1 MLSCEDTCAVPV
13 VCQVLQSPPQS
24 LVTFLHLVPS
34 AQGMLLVLPLQ
45 VEVQTGY
52 QGQDSP
58 RGAQQK
64 ALRGTRGEAI
74 CADTWLTVPL
84 IHRRMA
90 GICDITA
97 LLQRDWDLG
106 LQQGWGSMGNGSIFC
121 LFWL

>member
-52 QGQDSP
+52 
-58 RGAQQK
+58 
-64 ALRGTRGEAI
+64 
-74 CADTWLTVPL
+74 
-84 IHRRMA
+84 
-90 GICDITA
+90 
-97 LLQRDWDLG
+97 
-106 LQQGWGSMGNGSIFC
+106 
-121 LFWL
+121 